1 MYLVF
6 VKVQNRLQEIY
17 SNQKQL
23 FSFKMAGG
31 YQINTPPCDASYIN
45 FLFHGLH
52 AFRLIPNLMVSI
64 HVHVHVFHVMEG

>member
-1 MYLVF
+1 MYVVF

-31 YQINTPPCDASYIN
+31 YQMNTPTCDASNIIISY
-45 FLFHGLH
+45 LH

-64 HVHVHVFHVMEG
+64 HVFHVMEG